1 MLVPKQDD
9 LFFVAP
15 TKGWQALQNVKEPLK
30 VPSSEGRTVSLVLQK
45 PNQMLEQVGL
55 SLPKRI
61 RELRLEVYAN
71 PDQSM
76 DIKVELEDSNAEA
89 AQQDAKSVSRQMH
102 DFFAD
107 VWVATSALKA
117 LTGTSAAS
125 SENSALETAPR
136 LDLSPDEKT
145 LTGMIHLSPSQ
156 ARTSLELIAS
166 AICRKPKSANAKK

>member
-1 MLVPKQDD
+1 MLIPKQDD

-15 TKGWQALQNVKEPLK
+15 TKGWQALQNVKEPLR
-30 VPSSEGRTVSLVLQK
+30 VPNSEGRTVSLVLQR

-89 AQQDAKSVSRQMH
+89 AQQDAKSVSQQMH

-117 LTGTSAAS
+117 LTGTAGSGDHP
-125 SENSALETAPR
+125 ALETAPH

-166 AICRKPKSANAKK
+166 AICRKPKSASAKK